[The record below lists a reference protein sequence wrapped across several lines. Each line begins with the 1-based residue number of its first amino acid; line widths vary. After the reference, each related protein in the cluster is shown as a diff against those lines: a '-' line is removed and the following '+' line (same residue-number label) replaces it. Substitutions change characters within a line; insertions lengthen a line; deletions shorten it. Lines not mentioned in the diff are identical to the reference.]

1 MRLGPKAR
9 SITAMTTAGDLL
21 FIADSNGAMY
31 TLRCEIRGSI
41 MRPLQKLARL
51 AVPGLQGSGA
61 ASIVYTGISSLAQ
74 GPGLLVSSA
83 SDEVCLL
90 RYAIGPLSTMQCELH
105 CCKNSVIAAIL

>member
-1 MRLGPKAR
+1 
-9 SITAMTTAGDLL
+9 MTTAGDLL
-21 FIADSNGAMY
+21 FIADSNGAVY
-31 TLRCEIRGSI
+31 TLRCVIRGSI

-61 ASIVYTGISSLAQ
+61 ASLMYTGISSLAQ

-90 RYAIGPLSTMQCELH
+90 RYAVGALSMMQCEFH
-105 CCKNSVIAAIL
+105 CCRTMLIAATL